1 MDDVYKILMKNCLI
15 SLPFCQKFRL
25 YGNFMLMCIAFD
37 WSIAFQLCN
46 GFPCSNI
53 CLIWK
58 QGTWMLRQISNMAYR
73 CNKKK
78 YLSLSKMGNENPF
91 LRVNR
96 WRIDFYKKIFGIL
109 IAIQRLQNNI
119 QWNDSFPKNSKKD
132 FWELFLSEPN
142 WKAMWVVELC
152 VLVQG
157 TKLSHNLSPACRSR
171 VSGEL
176 SGKIDDTA
184 WR

>member
-1 MDDVYKILMKNCLI
+1 M
-15 SLPFCQKFRL
+15 P
-25 YGNFMLMCIAFD
+25 IA
-37 WSIAFQLCN
+37 
-46 GFPCSNI
+46 
-53 CLIWK
+53 
-58 QGTWMLRQISNMAYR
+58 
-73 CNKKK
+73 
-78 YLSLSKMGNENPF
+78 
-91 LRVNR
+91 
-96 WRIDFYKKIFGIL
+96 
-109 IAIQRLQNNI
+109 I

-157 TKLSHNLSPACRSR
+157 TKLSHNLSPPCRSR

-176 SGKIDDTA
+176 SGKIDETA